1 MEMFLSTALLIVF
14 TTSIIVNYRL
24 IKELENVKLICNKSL
39 RYYES
44 KLMNKEDDHLEDFT
58 QEEVDQMELDFTTKL
73 NNYNDVNLKANFN
86 YVYEN
91 NEVISIHK

>member
-14 TTSIIVNYRL
+14 TTSMIVNYRL
-24 IKELENVKLICNKSL
+24 IKELENVKFICNKSL

-44 KLMNKEDDHLEDFT
+44 KLMK
-58 QEEVDQMELDFTTKL
+58 DQMELDFNNKF

-86 YVYEN
+86 YVYEK
-91 NEVISIHK
+91 NEVISIHT

>member
-14 TTSIIVNYRL
+14 TTSMIVNYRL
-24 IKELENVKLICNKSL
+24 IKELENVKFICNKSL

-44 KLMNKEDDHLEDFT
+44 KLMKEEEQLKDFT
-58 QEEVDQMELDFTTKL
+58 KEEVDQMELDFNNKF

-86 YVYEN
+86 YVYEK
-91 NEVISIHK
+91 NEVISIHT

>member
-44 KLMNKEDDHLEDFT
+44 KLMNEEDEPIEDFT
-58 QEEVDQMELDFTTKL
+58 QEEVDQLELDFNTKL
-73 NNYNDVNLKANFN
+73 NNYNEVNLKANFN